1 MTIEFQNT
9 IDTPTLNSII
19 RFLQSNHIPFVV
31 KNPNAVEIG
40 DWTDVTDVQFTEFAM
55 SQIADD
61 WECPEEWA

>member
-19 RFLQSNHIPFVV
+19 RFLQSKHIPFVV
-31 KNPNAVEIG
+31 KNPNTPDIG
-40 DWTDVTDVQFTEFAM
+40 DWTDVSEVQFTELAM
-55 SQIADD
+55 SQLAND

>member
-9 IDTPTLNSII
+9 VDTLTLNSII
-19 RFLQSNHIPFVV
+19 RFLQSKHIQFVV
-31 KNPNAVEIG
+31 KNANVIELG
-40 DWTDVTDVQFTEFAM
+40 DWTDVSDVQFTEFAM